1 MLRNLVKLGVSL
13 GLSKSG
19 TVGLLGSVRRSRE
32 TPLIVGYHR
41 VVQDFDRSAGTSI
54 PSMLISA
61 RMLEEQLDWLGRHY
75 RLVALEDMA
84 KRLEEGSSTAG
95 TAAITFDDGYRD
107 VYENGFPILTRKG
120 IPATIFVVTGMV
132 GTARSMNH
140 DRLYGLLGRALSGK
154 AAPADVLL
162 GLYQDCRLR
171 LPEPRALARAGRTT
185 FTALRLFL
193 ETLPQPAILAVIA
206 RLESR
211 FGEPGAD
218 GGLALTWDM
227 IDAMRSAGV
236 TIGSHSESHALLTH
250 ESPTRLRDEISGS
263 RRTLEARL
271 KTHVEH
277 FAYPDGR
284 FDSRTLIATAG
295 AGYRFAYTACGHRDP
310 KFPLLTLSRRILWER
325 ACVDARGAFSG
336 SVLACLVGGVFDS
349 LSPCRQTHRTGIDD
363 KPQLRAAWSRTIP

>member
-1 MLRNLVKLGVSL
+1 VLRNLVKLGVAL

-19 TVGLLGSVRRSRE
+19 AVGLLGSGRRSRE

-41 VVQDFDRSAGTSI
+41 VVQDFDRSARTSI

-61 RMLEEQLDWLGRHY
+61 RMLEQQLDWLGAHY
-75 RLVALEDMA
+75 RLVSLEDMT
-84 KRLEEGSSTAG
+84 KRLEEGGPTAG
-95 TAAITFDDGYRD
+95 TAAVTFDDGYRD
-107 VYENGFPILTRKG
+107 VYENGFPILKRKG

-132 GTARSMNH
+132 GTSRSMNH
-140 DRLYGLLGRALSGK
+140 DRLYALLGRALSDV
-154 AAPADVLL
+154 ADPVDVIT
-162 GLYQDCRLR
+162 GLYQECRLPM
-171 LPEPRALARAGRTT
+171 PEPRALARAGRTT
-185 FTALRLFL
+185 FAALRLFL

-206 RLESR
+206 GLESR
-211 FGEPGAD
+211 FGAQGTD
-218 GGLALTWDM
+218 GGLALTWEM

-250 ESPTRLRDEISGS
+250 ESRKRMRDEISGS
-263 RRTLEARL
+263 RQTLEARL

-336 SVLACLVGGVFDS
+336 AVLACLVGGVFDA
-349 LSPCRQTHRTGIDD
+349 LSPCRQAHGAGIDD
-363 KPQLRAAWSRTIP
+363 RPHLRAAWSRTIP